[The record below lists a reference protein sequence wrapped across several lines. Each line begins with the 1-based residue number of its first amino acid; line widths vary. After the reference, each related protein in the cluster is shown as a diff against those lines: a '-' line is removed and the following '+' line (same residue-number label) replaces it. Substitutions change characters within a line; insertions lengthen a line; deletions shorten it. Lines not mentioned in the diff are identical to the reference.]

1 MLPGRHH
8 VNAMSVNDA
17 GNFNDPASFLLV
29 ATEAPRQCVAVSNL
43 QELLS
48 FLYFSL
54 LALMTSHEAKHGKTW
69 QNPLE
74 SAWSMHCHCFSPFL
88 PWQSAQTYQLQSWQ
102 GWQGPISAISP
113 VARPN
118 GMTRLATEGHRFGF
132 FCFSTVTSFILFLGC
147 LAAPAFKEH
156 LEHAANSE
164 DSWNVSCLRTT
175 GSTHELNQVNPRP
188 PCTFHTPTAG
198 LGEALCSRR
207 KPLGLCGTVWR
218 SSVTWSKR
226 LRRQPNSAGVV
237 WNMTPSSDASDLSSF
252 SFYPVRQWWQVQPV
266 QYFSTLIV
274 FLTLIQSFQG
284 GGPSQDQPP
293 LSAFHLQ
300 MDPEL
305 VQLDQCQKKLHRN
318 RRKNYEK
325 SPAHLERFDAPDSPW
340 PTLRR

>member
-17 GNFNDPASFLLV
+17 GNFNDPASFLV
-29 ATEAPRQCVAVSNL
+29 ATEASCQCVAVSSL

-54 LALMTSHEAKHGKTW
+54 LASMLRRAMRQNMAKHGKTRW
-69 QNPLE
+69 NLPEACTATASPHFCHGNQRRRTNCNPGKAGKVQCHKSGS
-74 SAWSMHCHCFSPFL
+74 SAEWNDPPRNRRPPVWVFLLQHRHQLYPFSWL
-88 PWQSAQTYQLQSWQ
+88 PGRASFQ
-102 GWQGPISAISP
+102 G
-113 VARPN
+113 
-118 GMTRLATEGHRFGF
+118 
-132 FCFSTVTSFILFLGC
+132 TVGTS
-147 LAAPAFKEH
+147 
-156 LEHAANSE
+156 NSE
-164 DSWNVSCLRTT
+164 DSWNVSCMRTT

-207 KPLGLCGTVWR
+207 KPLGLCGTFWR

-266 QYFSTLIV
+266 QYFPTLIV

-305 VQLDQCQKKLHRN
+305 VQLDQCQKKTSQN